1 MVPELHAKAPGFPG
15 LSPTRSD
22 GEHSAEITTSPLF
35 TDAVTRT
42 YRWSATLTADA
53 FVELL
58 LTQSDH
64 RLLPEETRA
73 ELLGA
78 VIHLIA
84 GHGGQM
90 VPHATFLILAHSRL
104 LPGMHDTARIRRALL
119 VDPPSVLT
127 ADAALARPHWLQ
139 RGGSR

>member
-1 MVPELHAKAPGFPG
+1 

-22 GEHSAEITTSPLF
+22 EEHSAEIATSARF
-35 TDAVTRT
+35 TDVVTRT
-42 YRWSATLTADA
+42 HRWSATLTADA

-78 VIHLIA
+78 VRHLIA
-84 GHGGQM
+84 DHGGRIM
-90 VPHATFLILAHSRL
+90 VPHATFLILAHSR
-104 LPGMHDTARIRRALL
+104 
-119 VDPPSVLT
+119 
-127 ADAALARPHWLQ
+127 
-139 RGGSR
+139 